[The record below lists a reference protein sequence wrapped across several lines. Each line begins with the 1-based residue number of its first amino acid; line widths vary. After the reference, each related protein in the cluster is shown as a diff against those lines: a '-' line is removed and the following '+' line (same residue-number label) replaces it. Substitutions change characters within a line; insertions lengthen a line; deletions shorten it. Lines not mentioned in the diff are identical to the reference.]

1 MIRAWV
7 LRWLG
12 VEREI
17 KAAFY
22 EGFKFAG
29 SVDPLRCKRLGV
41 PLVAAKALIVKTS
54 SWRSVDEAW
63 ANSDAEERFK

>member
-1 MIRAWV
+1 MIRAW
-7 LRWLG
+7 LCRQLG
-12 VEREI
+12 VDQMV
-17 KAAFY
+17 KDAFY

-29 SVDPLRCKRLGV
+29 SIDPLRCKNLGV
-41 PLVAAKALIVKTS
+41 PLEAAKALIVKTS